1 MMYWIFGGVGLVVL
15 AVFFK
20 YDMNGFSERLM
31 YQKFFK
37 GAWSA
42 NSDFNKTK
50 DPKTKRQE

>member
-15 AVFFK
+15 AVFLKF
-20 YDMNGFSERLM
+20 DINGFSERLM
-31 YQKFFK
+31 YQNFFK

-50 DPKTKRQE
+50 DPKPKK